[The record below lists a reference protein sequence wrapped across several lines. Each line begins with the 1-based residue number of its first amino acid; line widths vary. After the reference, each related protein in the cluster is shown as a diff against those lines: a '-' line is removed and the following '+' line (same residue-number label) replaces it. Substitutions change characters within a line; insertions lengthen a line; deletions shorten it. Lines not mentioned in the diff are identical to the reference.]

1 MKRYIGKYLILL
13 GGLLAL
19 APMSGCKL
27 DDPEIPVEELYLR
40 NFIKQ
45 YGLIDPTQDFSSAKQ
60 VSVTL
65 NLPDE
70 AKVVN
75 IYAKVGD
82 EYYRVGCFA
91 ELSGKVTL
99 PVDVS
104 KATETVMVDVDGV
117 RYYTEPN
124 GTVDVKKGEVRS
136 RALPGE
142 SDNAA
147 LTNLWIDNWTT
158 ATANNGETG
167 RTYTNGPRTILGIKD
182 GKLTGDLVDGYID
195 VRTAAHVGKN
205 LENENIT
212 DFTRLGEKAS
222 GAGNADLGDWC
233 FNDCEVGNTQKG
245 TNIHFRIKNDDD
257 TLSSYKFTFRT
268 ASCNDAQ
275 VRAVIIG
282 KSTVDGKTGV
292 DVYMDSKALKVES
305 NYKGSGTGTYNTAT
319 NDEYTEWEV
328 RTDLMPK
335 GEYQLI
341 IMGVDASEN
350 TVIKR
355 QHCGNWG
362 FMKIERLKTTRD
374 MRWILACEDLG
385 TTDDFDFN
393 DVVFSIEAVNTNS
406 AALNLGVAQW
416 QVVENPN
423 DNGFVLN
430 PTNST
435 GTQTNAPSRA
445 DSDNTNTTLVKVTA
459 LAAGGT
465 LPIWLHFREADGK
478 DYIVSPSYG
487 SGNRECMKEATAGQA
502 SQELAKENNNE
513 EMYSHCNEWHR
524 WFDITDLK
532 DTEEYYDGKDVAK
545 LSSIMLN
552 TGFNKYSPGRSVTF
566 TTSNVFSLEKFC
578 YIQYGTGGKG
588 PHIPEGTDEW
598 AKKVLEW
605 QWQQENAQ
613 EVTFGFFLTVY
624 KPIVGDNDNDGTKAH
639 LISKGLEGL
648 PPQMFL
654 IPDCDALY
662 STGYLDA
669 GGWKWP
675 CERIN
680 ITRAYPNFRAW
691 VENKDATAGSNWFMM
706 PAPGIVDK
714 DWLLFPRVNPDK
726 FPYKSQ
732 KKDSQSVAEDKTEK
746 I

>member
-1 MKRYIGKYLILL
+1 MIL

-19 APMSGCKL
+19 APISGCRL

-45 YGLIDPTQDFSSAKQ
+45 YGLIDPTQDFSSARQ
-60 VSVTL
+60 VNVTL
-65 NLPDE
+65 DLPEE
-70 AKVVN
+70 AEVVN
-75 IYAKVGD
+75 IYAQVGD
-82 EYYRVGCFA
+82 EYYRVGCYA
-91 ELSGKVTL
+91 GLSGLVTL

-104 KATETVMVDVDGV
+104 KATELVLVDIDGL
-117 RYYTEPN
+117 RYYTAPFGKVN
-124 GTVDVKKGEVRS
+124 VLKAQAASSDLLGEN
-136 RALPGE
+136 
-142 SDNAA
+142 DNAA
-147 LTNLWIDNWTT
+147 LTKLWIDNWST

-167 RTYTNGPRTILGIKD
+167 VAYGSPRGIIEIDVD
-182 GKLTGDLVDGYID
+182 GNMQGALVDGCID
-195 VRTAAHVGKN
+195 VRTTAHIGKN
-205 LENENIT
+205 MVNENIT
-212 DFTRLGEKAS
+212 DFTRLGEKDT

-233 FNDCEVGNTQKG
+233 FNDCEVGNTHKG
-245 TNIHFRIKNDDD
+245 TNIHFCIKNNDE
-257 TLSSYKFTFRT
+257 TLSAYRFTFRT
-268 ASCNDAQ
+268 ASRNDAQ

-282 KSTVDGKTGV
+282 KSTVNGTSGV
-292 DVYMDSKALKVES
+292 DVYMDSEVLKVES
-305 NYKGSGTGTYNTAT
+305 NYKGSGTGSYNTAK
-319 NDEYTEWEV
+319 DGEYTEWEV

-341 IMGVDASEN
+341 IMGVDATEN
-350 TVIKR
+350 DVIKR

-362 FMKIERLKTTRD
+362 FMKIQRLKTTKD

-393 DVVFSIEAVNTNS
+393 DVVFSIEAINTNY

-430 PTNST
+430 PTGST

-445 DSDNTNTTLVKVTA
+445 AGDDTTPRTLVKVRA

-487 SGNRECMKEATAGQA
+487 SGNRECLQEATAGQA
-502 SQELAKENNNE
+502 AQEVAKENANE
-513 EMYSHCNEWHR
+513 EMDSHSNEWHR
-524 WFDITDLK
+524 WFDLSDVK
-532 DTEEYYDGKDVAK
+532 NTEPYYGDDNKPVK

-552 TGFNKYSPGRSVTF
+552 TGFNPYSEGRSVTF
-566 TTSNVFSLEKFC
+566 ITSNVFTLENFC
-578 YIQYGTGGKG
+578 YIQYATEGNG
-588 PHIPEGTDEW
+588 PHIPDGTDDW
-598 AKKVLEW
+598 AKKVIQW
-605 QWQQENAQ
+605 QWQQEHAQ

-624 KPIVGDNDNDGTKAH
+624 EPIVGDGNEGTKSH
-639 LISKGLEGL
+639 LISKGLPGL

-662 STGYLDA
+662 STGYRDG

-680 ITRAYPNFRAW
+680 ITRAYPNFKAW
-691 VENKDATAGSNWFMM
+691 VEDKNTIAGSNWFMM
-706 PAPGIVDK
+706 PTTGIVDK
-714 DWLLFPRVNPDK
+714 DWLLFPRINPEK

-732 KKDSQSVAEDKTEK
+732 KEESEEVANNKTEK

>member
-1 MKRYIGKYLILL
+1 MIL

-27 DDPEIPVEELYLR
+27 EDPEIPVEELYLR
-40 NFIKQ
+40 NFIKE
-45 YGLIDPTQDFSSAKQ
+45 YGLIDPTQDFSSARQ
-60 VSVTL
+60 VNVTL
-65 NLPDE
+65 NIPDE
-70 AKVVN
+70 ADVVN
-75 IYAKVGD
+75 IYAQVGD
-82 EYYRVGCFA
+82 EYYRVGCYA
-91 ELSGKVTL
+91 GLSGLVTL

-104 KATETVMVDVDGV
+104 KATELLMLDVDGL

-124 GTVDVKKGEVRS
+124 GKVNVL
-136 RALPGE
+136 RAQANT
-142 SDNAA
+142 SDQPSEKDYSA
-147 LTNLWIDNWTT
+147 LTKLWIDNWST
-158 ATANNGETG
+158 AATNNGETG
-167 RTYTNGPRTILGIKD
+167 VAYTNGARTAIEID
-182 GKLTGDLVDGYID
+182 ENGKMQGAIVDGYID
-195 VRTAAHVGKN
+195 VRSTAHIGKN
-205 LENENIT
+205 MVNENIT
-212 DFTRLGEKAS
+212 DYTKLGEKNPN
-222 GAGNADLGDWC
+222 AGSSDLGDWC

-245 TNIHFRIKNDDD
+245 TNVHFSIINNDE
-257 TLSSYKFTFRT
+257 TLSAYRFTFRT
-268 ASCNDAQ
+268 ASRNDAQ

-282 KSTVDGKTGV
+282 KSTVDGTSGV
-292 DVYMDSKALKVES
+292 DVYMDSEILKVES
-305 NYKGSGTGTYNTAT
+305 NYKGSGTGSYNTAK
-319 NDEYTEWEV
+319 DGEYTEWEV
-328 RTDLMPK
+328 RTDFMPK

-341 IMGVDASEN
+341 IMGVDATEN

-362 FMKIERLKTTRD
+362 YMKIDRLKTTKD

-393 DVVFSIEAVNTNS
+393 DVVFSIEAINTNY

-430 PTNST
+430 PTEST
-435 GTQTNAPSRA
+435 GTQVNAPSRA
-445 DSDNTNTTLVKVTA
+445 DNDNTTLVKVTA

-487 SGNRECMKEATAGQA
+487 SGNRECLKEATAGQA

-513 EMYSHCNEWHR
+513 EMGSHCNEWHR
-524 WFDITDLK
+524 WFDITELK
-532 DTEEYYDGKDVAK
+532 KTEDYYDGKDVAK

-566 TTSNVFSLEKFC
+566 TTSNVFSLEKFS

-624 KPIVGDNDNDGTKAH
+624 KPIVGENDNDKNGTKAH

-654 IPDCDALY
+654 IPDCDALN
-662 STGYLDA
+662 STGYRDA

-691 VENKDATAGSNWFMM
+691 VENKDAIAGSNWFMM
-706 PAPGIVDK
+706 PTTGIVDK
-714 DWLLFPRVNPDK
+714 DWLLFPRINPEK